1 MEDTY
6 MNIAICDDQDEWIEI
21 IEDYLTRFR
30 HTYRNISWEAFYS
43 AEELISYMQKN
54 KYVFD
59 VLITDIEMQTINGIE
74 LANQIREKD
83 SGIVIFFLTSHDEYI
98 RQCFQPS
105 PLNFWDKPIEYNQFE
120 RDMKKAIKVYKENN
134 KIFGF
139 QYKGEH
145 FRVQYKNII
154 YFKTSGKKIIIH
166 SQEKD
171 YEFYGSFNE
180 YEKAWTMAGFVKA
193 NRFYYINS
201 EFIVKLKSTDI
212 LLANGEIIQAT
223 PTHIKNIRMIFFE
236 YDYADATEEMEVD

>member
-1 MEDTY
+1 
-6 MNIAICDDQDEWIEI
+6 MNIAICDDQDEWIGV

-30 HTYRNISWEAFYS
+30 HTYRNISWDSFYS
-43 AEELISYMQKN
+43 AEELISYIQKN

-59 VLITDIEMQTINGIE
+59 VLITDIEMQTINGID

-98 RQCFQPS
+98 RQCFQPC

-120 RDMKKAIKVYKENN
+120 RDMKKAIKVCKENK

-139 QYKGEH
+139 QYRGEY
-145 FRVQYKNII
+145 FRIKYKNII

-166 SQEKD
+166 TQEQD
-171 YEFYGSFNE
+171 YEFYGSFNK
-180 YEKAWTMAGFVKA
+180 YEKVWNMAGFVKA

-201 EFIVKLKSTDI
+201 EFIVKLKSTDV

-223 PTHIKNIRMIFFE
+223 PMNINNIRMIFFE
-236 YDYADATEEMEVD
+236 YDYADAVEEMEVN